1 MELVTMLSFTPM
13 EFKDVNLVRIFL
25 QVIQRSVISAPPKE
39 HMRSAKSGRSAL
51 SMTALAI

>member
-1 MELVTMLSFTPM
+1 MLSFTPM